1 MQFLSQYAAYGAVW
15 KLMSACSMTVWWR
28 ESLRVSSGFILYGY
42 IIKHW
47 HIHCVKIFSSLF
59 PNPSPI
65 LLPSSIIS
73 FCMPSSPAYSQ
84 FFDTSPSTLS
94 RSPFS
99 LSASASSFF
108 FFFFLKRLLTTH
120 GNCSHA
126 SHLCLFLPPVH
137 ALCSGLFL
145 CLSTCIC
152 LSVSTF
158 CTQPFLAFRPWQPP
172 SPLGVCSSG
181 YIIYIRERCRE
192 EW

>member
-1 MQFLSQYAAYGAVW
+1 MSKYFHLYSLTLLQFFSHLV
-15 KLMSACSMTVWWR
+15 LFPFACLLLLLTP
-28 ESLRVSSGFILYGY
+28 
-42 IIKHW
+42 
-47 HIHCVKIFSSLF
+47 SSLTRLLQLCLVLLF
-59 PNPSPI
+59 HFQ
-65 LLPSSIIS
+65 LLP
-73 FCMPSSPAYSQ
+73 P
-84 FFDTSPSTLS
+84 L
-94 RSPFS
+94 
-99 LSASASSFF
+99 FF
-108 FFFFLKRLLTTH
+108 FFFFKRLLTTH